1 MGGFNSGKHGGKRTT
16 TDMQALDVR
25 NVQRDGLLRL
35 GRSFGLSWTR
45 GGETIASI
53 NIRVDTGG
61 VTLDYR
67 NRPNGG
73 EWQAMN
79 YPVRLAWTACHYGG
93 QRAWW
98 LCPAVGC
105 GRRVAVLF
113 GGPVFA
119 CRHCQRLAY
128 KSQRETPDDRC
139 IRRADKLRDRLGWV
153 AGIVHGT
160 GDKPKGMHWRTFW
173 RMQASHD
180 AHVRQALAGM
190 WAMMGKSRAMVNQL
204 HEKLDDF
211 GSGAAVSKHPM
222 KDGFGRSNST

>member
-1 MGGFNSGKHGGKRTT
+1 MGGFNSGNHGGKSTT
-16 TDMQALDVR
+16 TDMRALDVR
-25 NVQRDGLLRL
+25 KVQREGLLRP
-35 GRSFGLSWTR
+35 GHSFGWSWTR

-53 NIRVDTGG
+53 NIKVDSGG

-67 NRPNGG
+67 QRDRGG

-105 GRRVAVLF
+105 GRRVAVLYS
-113 GGPVFA
+113 GSVFA
-119 CRHCQRLAY
+119 CRHCQKLAY
-128 KSQRETPDDRC
+128 KSQRETPDDRAT
-139 IRRADKLRDRLGWV
+139 RRADKLRDRLGWV
-153 AGIVHGT
+153 AGILHGA

-180 AHVRQALAGM
+180 AHVMQALAGM
-190 WAMMGKSRAMVNQL
+190 SA
-204 HEKLDDF
+204 KLGLTMARLERINRVTVDL
-211 GSGAAVSKHPM
+211 
-222 KDGFGRSNST
+222 

>member
-16 TDMQALDVR
+16 TDMRALDVR
-25 NVQRDGLLRL
+25 KVQWDGLLRP

-98 LCPAVGC
+98 LCPAAGC

-153 AGIVHGT
+153 AGIVHGA
-160 GDKPKGMHWRTFW
+160 GDKPKGMHWRTFEG
-173 RMQASHD
+173 MQASHD
-180 AHVRQALAGM
+180 AHVRRALAGM
-190 WAMMGKSRAMVNQL
+190 WAMLGKSRAMMNQL

-211 GSGAAVSKHPM
+211 GS
-222 KDGFGRSNST
+222 